1 MAISNRRKKYPG
13 VYAWILLFLVLNI
26 CPAFAS
32 ERKSTCV
39 KIIFDT
45 DMLTDCDDVAALG
58 ILHKLADAGE
68 AEILATMVTSS
79 YPMSG
84 PVVDAINT
92 YYNRPEVP
100 IGVPKKDYGV
110 YRDNS
115 SFLDSVAAEFP
126 HRLKSNT
133 EAYDAVALYRKIL
146 SGQEDSSVVV
156 LTVGYMSNLA
166 PLLKS
171 TPDRYSAL
179 NGTELIRKKV
189 KVWICMGG
197 NFPVDD
203 ASDNVNFTRDPE
215 SAVYAITHWPGKI
228 VFAGREIG
236 HTIFVGDRLKD
247 TPIDNPVRRAYQLH
261 RERAKVEHWNHH
273 TADPTAVLLAVRG
286 ILNYWN
292 LSECGYIDIK
302 NNCSFVWKDHSEA
315 NQRYIKQK
323 MDRGRLGRILE
334 DLMVI
339 PPDKH

>member
-1 MAISNRRKKYPG
+1 MKAMAISNRRKKYPG

-45 DMLTDCDDVAALG
+45 DMLTDCDDAAALG

-92 YYNRPEVP
+92 YYSRPEVP

-215 SAVYAITHWPGKI
+215 SAVYAITHWPGK
-228 VFAGREIG
+228 
-236 HTIFVGDRLKD
+236 
-247 TPIDNPVRRAYQLH
+247 
-261 RERAKVEHWNHH
+261 
-273 TADPTAVLLAVRG
+273 
-286 ILNYWN
+286 
-292 LSECGYIDIK
+292 
-302 NNCSFVWKDHSEA
+302 
-315 NQRYIKQK
+315 
-323 MDRGRLGRILE
+323 
-334 DLMVI
+334 
-339 PPDKH
+339 